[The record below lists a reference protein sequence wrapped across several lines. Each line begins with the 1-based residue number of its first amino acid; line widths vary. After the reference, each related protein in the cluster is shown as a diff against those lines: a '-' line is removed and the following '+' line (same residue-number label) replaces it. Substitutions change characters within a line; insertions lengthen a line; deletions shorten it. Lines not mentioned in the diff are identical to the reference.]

1 MMKTSYIAIAA
12 ALLTLTSCKGWL
24 GEDGP
29 MVNHVSDY
37 FTGAD
42 AALQVATAAY
52 TPLMWEYQGTYFSE
66 WFIGDIA
73 SDDALKGGQ
82 NTSDMSAAY
91 EFDNFKTVS
100 NNEILLQYY
109 RAQYQG
115 IARANLAIEQIVP
128 MALSEELT
136 ETLRDRFVA
145 EAKFLR
151 AFYYFRLVRLFGGVP
166 LVKAPIYSSTNWKQP
181 RATVEEVY
189 GLIFE
194 DLTFAAAH
202 LPKKSEYPDADMG
215 RATSGAAD
223 AMLLKAHLYLA
234 GWYANQGNS
243 AKAAEEYTAAKTAG
257 DAFLANQETEYSL
270 CPVYADNF
278 TLDGENG
285 PESVFEIQ
293 YMRDGMSDYGEGN
306 GFSRGTF
313 SERLMRSRSSAFGEH
328 NGWGFNHPT
337 QNLYDE
343 YEEGD
348 PRRDATI
355 LVPTDAEI
363 TNATD
368 EIYLGNRYLSLK
380 RTLLMPNREYYPLD
394 HDSRGEINSIQIRLA
409 DVYLMYAEACLATDN
424 TPAAKDYLEKVR
436 ARARGEAEIL
446 PPFPYGSYS
455 DTPEDLLKA
464 IRHERRVEL
473 AMEGHRWFDL
483 CRWGVAYEV
492 MTTYMAGETVDAKA
506 HMSAFIKGKH
516 ELMPIPQ
523 KEKELG
529 SLDQNPNY

>member
-1 MMKTSYIAIAA
+1 MKTRYFLAA
-12 ALLTLTSCKGWL
+12 AMALFLVSCKGWL

-29 MVNHVSDY
+29 MTNHVSDY
-37 FTGAD
+37 FTGGD
-42 AALQVATAAY
+42 AALQVVTAAY

-91 EFDNFKTVS
+91 EFDNFKTLS

-115 IARANLAIEQIVP
+115 ISRANLAIEQIAP
-128 MALSEELT
+128 MNVDEVFT
-136 ETLRDRFVA
+136 EALRDRYVA

-166 LVKAPIYSSTNWKQP
+166 LVTAPIYSSTNWKQP
-181 RATVEEVY
+181 RATVEAVY
-189 GLIFE
+189 GQIFE
-194 DLTFAAAH
+194 DLTFAASH
-202 LPKKSEYPDADMG
+202 LPKKSEYPDTDMG
-215 RATSGAAD
+215 RATSGAAE
-223 AMLLKAHLYLA
+223 AMLLKSHLYFA
-234 GWYANQGNS
+234 GWYASRGNAADAAQEYDA
-243 AKAAEEYTAAKTAG
+243 AKAAG
-257 DAFLANQETEYSL
+257 DAFLAHQDAEYGL
-270 CPVYADNF
+270 WPNYADNF
-278 TLDGENG
+278 TLSGENG
-285 PESVFEIQ
+285 IESVFEIQ
-293 YMRDGMSDYGEGN
+293 YMKDGMSDYGEGN

-313 SERLMRSRSSAFGEH
+313 TERLMRSRSSAFGEH

-343 YEEGD
+343 YEDGD

-363 TNATD
+363 TNASD

-380 RTLLMPNREYYPLD
+380 RTLMMENRKYSALD
-394 HDSRGEINSIQIRLA
+394 HDSRGDINSIQIRLA
-409 DVYLMYAEACLATDN
+409 DVYLMYAEACV
-424 TPAAKDYLEKVR
+424 AANDVLSAKTYLEKVR
-436 ARARGEAEIL
+436 ARARGSESIL
-446 PPFPYGSYS
+446 PAFPYGGYS
-455 DTPEDLLKA
+455 DTADDLLKA

-483 CRWGVAYEV
+483 CRWGVAYDV
-492 MTTYMAGETVDAKA
+492 MTAYMATETAEAKA
-506 HMSAFIKGKH
+506 HQSAFIKGKH

-523 KEKELG
+523 KEIELG
-529 SLDQNPNY
+529 GLDQNPNY